1 MATNDSSTKSYIL
14 AITFLILALLPFVAY
29 FRTASSCK
37 EVFQAAKD
45 MGRDYGLAPQ
55 TCLYYYINKFIIPSA
70 AFALPFAFLSL
81 ILLFKEKKKGI
92 QSVKSKQEKIAFWLS
107 IFTFISFL
115 VSFVL
120 IGSMK
125 CEGFGC
131 LGLSS
136 LISRLIYVFTLL
148 ISIFSLWFLKAR
160 YQWKIGKFLAVI
172 FSLLV
177 LLFIAFSQTTI
188 YLTNIT

>member
-1 MATNDSSTKSYIL
+1 MAAKDSSTRTYIL
-14 AITFLILALLPFVAY
+14 AVAFLILAVLPFVAN
-29 FRTASSCK
+29 FRAASGCQ
-37 EVFQAAKD
+37 EILQAAND
-45 MGRDYGLAPQ
+45 MERDYGLTPQ
-55 TCLYYYINKFIIPSA
+55 TCLHYYINKVVIPSA

-81 ILLFKEKKKGI
+81 ILFFKEKKKAYPI
-92 QSVKSKQEKIAFWLS
+92 IRLKQEKIAFWLS

-131 LGLSS
+131 FGLST

-177 LLFIAFSQTTI
+177 LLLIAYSQTP
-188 YLTNIT
+188 LL